1 MRVIIAEDSVLLRE
15 GIARLLTENGFNV
28 VETVED
34 GEALIRRI
42 ADLAPDV
49 AVIDIRMP
57 PSHTD
62 EGLRAAEH
70 IRAHHAGV
78 GVLLLS
84 QHAEVGIAMKLL
96 EGGADG
102 VGYLLKDRIADVEE
116 FAAAVRRVGEGGSAL
131 DPAIVSQLV
140 RRRRENDRLEI
151 LSTRDR
157 EVLELIGE
165 GLSNQ
170 AIARPTLRQSERGRK
185 TRVVDL
191 RQAAAPRH
199 EGHPPARARRAGSA
213 TSLTTWIDTF
223 ALG

>member
-28 VETVED
+28 VEMVED

-70 IRAHHAGV
+70 IRAHHADV

-151 LSTRDR
+151 LSTRER

-170 AIARPTLRQSERGRK
+170 AIAERLFVSQSAVEKHVSSIFDKLQIPGTKDTHRRVLAVLALLR
-185 TRVVDL
+185 
-191 RQAAAPRH
+191 H
-199 EGHPPARARRAGSA
+199 
-213 TSLTTWIDTF
+213 
-223 ALG
+223 

>member
-28 VETVED
+28 VATVED
-34 GEALIRRI
+34 GEALVRRT

-70 IRAHHAGV
+70 IRAQHAGV

-102 VGYLLKDRIADVEE
+102 AGYLLKDRIADVEE

-131 DPAIVSQLV
+131 DPTIVSQLV

-151 LSTRDR
+151 LSTRER
-157 EVLELIGE
+157 EVLKLIGE

-170 AIARPTLRQSERGRK
+170 AIAERLVVSQSAVEKHVSSIFDKLQLPSTKDTHRRVLAVLAVLR
-185 TRVVDL
+185 
-191 RQAAAPRH
+191 H
-199 EGHPPARARRAGSA
+199 
-213 TSLTTWIDTF
+213 
-223 ALG
+223 

>member
-28 VETVED
+28 VAAVED
-34 GEALIRRI
+34 GEALIRRT

-96 EGGADG
+96 DGGADG

-157 EVLELIGE
+157 EVLKLIGE

-170 AIARPTLRQSERGRK
+170 AIAHRLFVSQSAVEKHVSSIFDKLQLPGTKDTHRRVLAVLALLR
-185 TRVVDL
+185 
-191 RQAAAPRH
+191 H
-199 EGHPPARARRAGSA
+199 
-213 TSLTTWIDTF
+213 
-223 ALG
+223 

>member
-15 GIARLLTENGFNV
+15 GIARLLTERGFDV
-28 VETVED
+28 VATVED
-34 GEALIRRI
+34 GESLIRRI

-70 IRAHHAGV
+70 IRAHHTDV

-102 VGYLLKDRIADVEE
+102 AGYLLKDRIADVEE
-116 FAAAVRRVGEGGSAL
+116 FAAAVRRVGDGGSAL

-140 RRRRENDRLEI
+140 RRRRENDRLEV
-151 LSTRDR
+151 LSER
-157 EVLELIGE
+157 ERKVLELIGE

-170 AIARPTLRQSERGRK
+170 AIAERLFISQSAVEKHVSSIFDKLQLPSTKDIHRRVLAVLALLRN
-185 TRVVDL
+185 
-191 RQAAAPRH
+191 
-199 EGHPPARARRAGSA
+199 
-213 TSLTTWIDTF
+213 
-223 ALG
+223 

>member
-15 GIARLLTENGFNV
+15 GIARLLTEHGFNV
-28 VETVED
+28 VATVED
-34 GEALIRRI
+34 GESLIRRI

-70 IRAHHAGV
+70 IRAHHTNV

-102 VGYLLKDRIADVEE
+102 AGYLLKDRIADVEE
-116 FAAAVRRVGEGGSAL
+116 FADAVRRVGDGGSAL

-140 RRRRENDRLEI
+140 RRRRENDRLEV
-151 LSTRDR
+151 LSER
-157 EVLELIGE
+157 ERKVLELIGE

-170 AIARPTLRQSERGRK
+170 AIAERLFISQSAVEKHVSSIFDKLQLPSTKDIHRRVLAVLALLR
-185 TRVVDL
+185 
-191 RQAAAPRH
+191 H
-199 EGHPPARARRAGSA
+199 
-213 TSLTTWIDTF
+213 
-223 ALG
+223 

>member
-15 GIARLLTENGFNV
+15 GIARLLTEHGFDV
-28 VETVED
+28 VATVED
-34 GEALIRRI
+34 GESLIRRI

-70 IRAHHAGV
+70 IRAHHTDV

-102 VGYLLKDRIADVEE
+102 AGYLLKDRIADVEE
-116 FAAAVRRVGEGGSAL
+116 FAAAVRRVGDGGSAL

-140 RRRRENDRLEI
+140 RRRRENDRLEV
-151 LSTRDR
+151 LSER
-157 EVLELIGE
+157 ERKVLELIGE

-170 AIARPTLRQSERGRK
+170 AIAERLFISQSAVEKHVSSIFDKLQLPSTKDIHRRVLAVLALLR
-185 TRVVDL
+185 
-191 RQAAAPRH
+191 H
-199 EGHPPARARRAGSA
+199 
-213 TSLTTWIDTF
+213 
-223 ALG
+223 

>member
-15 GIARLLTENGFNV
+15 GIARLLTESGFNV

-34 GEALIRRI
+34 GETLIRRI

-62 EGLRAAEH
+62 EGLRAAQH
-70 IRAHHAGV
+70 IRLHHADV

-102 VGYLLKDRIADVEE
+102 AGYLLKDRIADVEE
-116 FAAAVRRVGEGGSAL
+116 FAAAVRRVGDGGSAL

-140 RRRRENDRLEI
+140 RRRRENDRLEV
-151 LSTRDR
+151 LSER
-157 EVLELIGE
+157 ERKVLELIGE

-170 AIARPTLRQSERGRK
+170 AIAERLFISQSAVEKHVSSIFDKLQLPSTKDIHRRVLAVLALLRN
-185 TRVVDL
+185 
-191 RQAAAPRH
+191 
-199 EGHPPARARRAGSA
+199 
-213 TSLTTWIDTF
+213 
-223 ALG
+223 

>member
-15 GIARLLTENGFNV
+15 GIARLLTEHGFNV
-28 VETVED
+28 VATVED
-34 GEALIRRI
+34 GESLIRRI

-70 IRAHHAGV
+70 IRAHHTNV

-102 VGYLLKDRIADVEE
+102 AGYLLKDRIADVEE
-116 FAAAVRRVGEGGSAL
+116 FAAAVRRVGDGGSAL

-151 LSTRDR
+151 LSTRER
-157 EVLELIGE
+157 KVLELIGE

-170 AIARPTLRQSERGRK
+170 AIAERLFISQSAVEKHVSSIFDKLQLPSTKDIHRRVLAVLALLRN
-185 TRVVDL
+185 
-191 RQAAAPRH
+191 
-199 EGHPPARARRAGSA
+199 
-213 TSLTTWIDTF
+213 
-223 ALG
+223 

>member
-15 GIARLLTENGFNV
+15 GIARLLTEHGFNV
-28 VETVED
+28 VATVED
-34 GEALIRRI
+34 GESLIRRI

-70 IRAHHAGV
+70 IRAHHTNV

-102 VGYLLKDRIADVEE
+102 AGYLLKDRIADVEE
-116 FAAAVRRVGEGGSAL
+116 FAAAVRRVGDGGSAL

-140 RRRRENDRLEI
+140 RRRRENDRLEV
-151 LSTRDR
+151 LSER
-157 EVLELIGE
+157 ERKVLELIGE

-170 AIARPTLRQSERGRK
+170 AIAERLFISQSAVEKHVSSIFDKLQLPSTKDIHRRVLAVLALLR
-185 TRVVDL
+185 
-191 RQAAAPRH
+191 H
-199 EGHPPARARRAGSA
+199 
-213 TSLTTWIDTF
+213 
-223 ALG
+223 